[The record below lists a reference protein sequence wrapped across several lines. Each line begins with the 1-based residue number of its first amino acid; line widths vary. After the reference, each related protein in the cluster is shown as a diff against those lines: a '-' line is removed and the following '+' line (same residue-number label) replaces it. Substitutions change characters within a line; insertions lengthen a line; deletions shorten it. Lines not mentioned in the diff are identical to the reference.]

1 MEINENKEIS
11 FSELFFILKN
21 NTVIISII
29 ISSFLLASI
38 VFNYF
43 QYPVY
48 KSNAMIMITN
58 ASKSLNI
65 FDLGLGGEKN
75 FLENEIKILLSETI
89 AERTV
94 KELINSPIVII
105 CIYWKLEKLI

>member
-48 KSNAMIMITN
+48 SQMQ
-58 ASKSLNI
+58 
-65 FDLGLGGEKN
+65 
-75 FLENEIKILLSETI
+75 
-89 AERTV
+89 
-94 KELINSPIVII
+94 
-105 CIYWKLEKLI
+105 